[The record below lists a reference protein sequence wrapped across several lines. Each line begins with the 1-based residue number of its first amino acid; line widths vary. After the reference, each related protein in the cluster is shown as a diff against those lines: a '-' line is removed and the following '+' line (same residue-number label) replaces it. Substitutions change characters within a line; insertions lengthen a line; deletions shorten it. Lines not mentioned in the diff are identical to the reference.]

1 VWGCS
6 VLFVSVRQLIPE
18 GLADIAPGPELARVL
33 AGLEL
38 SRLSGF
44 DCVEVLKA
52 QYRQANHERAR
63 VMAAVA
69 QVGVCGPVP
78 DGDLTRRVLPDEF
91 SADVRAALVLTRR
104 AARSRFW
111 LAYDLVTRLPRVHAA
126 MDAEVLDELR
136 ARVSSEWTVELS
148 PEQTRA
154 VCAELLPRRR
164 G

>member
-63 VMAAVA
+63 VMAAMA
-69 QVGVCGPVP
+69 QVGCAG
-78 DGDLTRRVLPDEF
+78 R
-91 SADVRAALVLTRR
+91 
-104 AARSRFW
+104 W
-111 LAYDLVTRLPRVHAA
+111 LMTI
-126 MDAEVLDELR
+126 
-136 ARVSSEWTVELS
+136 
-148 PEQTRA
+148 
-154 VCAELLPRRR
+154 
-164 G
+164 